1 MKTKKMNKY
10 DYAAR
15 EDLEL
20 IGLYKIWDRAWE
32 ASTFDSD
39 LLDTAQFMHKIFMK
53 ELKKRK
59 LTKSKFLDVIRKI
72 ESENGG
78 YRC

>member
-1 MKTKKMNKY
+1 MKSKKMNKY

-20 IGLYKIWDRAWE
+20 FGLYAIWDRAWE
-32 ASTFDSD
+32 ASTFDGD
-39 LLDTAQFMHKIFMK
+39 LQDTAKFMHKIFMK
-53 ELKKRK
+53 ELKKRN
-59 LTKSKFLDVIRKI
+59 LTKSKFLDTIRKV
-72 ESENGG
+72 ESEKGK